1 MKTGPGESDPTTNS
15 PPTKTDSGA
24 VASLAI
30 GSISLIGLIFPLL
43 VAAGVVA
50 ILLGWVAH
58 KRIRSSGG
66 ELKGNGI
73 AIVGIGLGV
82 VGSLLSLVFPAFI
95 VGVWIYAAFHGG
107 QLPGGA

>member
-1 MKTGPGESDPTTNS
+1 MKSGPGVSSPTTTS
-15 PPTKTDSGA
+15 PSTKTDSGA
-24 VASLAI
+24 VAALVI

-43 VAAGVVA
+43 LGAGAAA
-50 ILLGWVAH
+50 IVLGWMAH
-58 KRIRSSGG
+58 KRVRSSGG

-95 VGVWIYAAFHGG
+95 VSVWIYAAFHGG